1 MTQNASQGE
10 DGFARIIESVKRP
23 SSYIGTE
30 INSVRKSRASISASI
45 ALAFP
50 DLYDLG
56 MSHAGLKILYHVIN
70 AVPDLAAERV
80 FAPDDDF
87 AEALTR
93 DGTPLFSLET
103 KTPLAQFDVLGFTIP
118 YELSYTNI
126 LWMLGLSGI
135 PLRAVDRGDL
145 TPFVIAGGA
154 GVYNPEPI
162 ADFFDFFFMGD
173 GERGAVEIMR
183 AVAET
188 KGEPRSERL
197 KKFAKIP
204 GVYVPSLF
212 SPEYGPDGRI
222 EKIAPLVAGYDKV
235 TRVFLPTLSES
246 PHPFDTPA
254 PFGKPIHD
262 RLNVEIDRGCTQGCR
277 FCQAGTT
284 YRPARERTPDEVVKI
299 MDTALEQTGYDEA
312 SLTSLSA
319 GDYSRIEH
327 LLTRLMDRYE
337 DSRVSLSL
345 PSLRSST
352 VTDGMITQIGRVGKS
367 GFTITA
373 EAGSQRLRDVLNKK
387 VAEEDIL
394 RVATRLLEGGWQ
406 SLKLYFMIGLP
417 TETGEDV
424 EGIFTLSER
433 LANLSVGRK
442 TFRNINVSVSNF
454 VPKPHTAF
462 QWQGQE
468 TTEGLQAKKD
478 RLFAMIKKNRRLT
491 LKWHNPRM
499 SHMEAAF
506 SRGDRRLGA
515 VVEAAYRMG
524 QRMDAWTE
532 RFKFDVWTKAFAECG
547 LDSRHYAN
555 KTFGLDDILPWDHID
570 TGLSK
575 RYFRKEWE
583 NALKGVVT
591 GDCKTD
597 KCLACGIDPK
607 TCFAPYDAEYKPA
620 EKQPAVQAQG
630 VGVYRLYFHKTG
642 LCRFLSHLELRS
654 ALIRA
659 IRQAG
664 VAVKYSEGYT
674 PHPKITFGPA
684 LKLGVESMEEIIDVH
699 LCGTVN
705 TAELL
710 RRLNLALPEGISFS
724 SAELVAPGV
733 KGLSTL
739 IAGFEY
745 DVVFGGDFDPVVL
758 KEAVEKFN
766 SAPSVIFRKE
776 KEGVVKETELKSV
789 VSSIRFDATHG
800 SMRMNV
806 KFDQVKG
813 SVQANDVVSSMFPG
827 GAPAFRVVKLRN
839 ITEWA

>member
-1 MTQNASQGE
+1 LTSLGE
-10 DGFARIIESVKRP
+10 EGFARIIESVNRP
-23 SSYIGTE
+23 SSYIGAE
-30 INSVRKSRASISASI
+30 VNSVRKDRSSISASI

-70 AVPDLAAERV
+70 AAPDFAAERV
-80 FAPDDDF
+80 FAPDEDF
-87 AEALTR
+87 ARELAREGL
-93 DGTPLFSLET
+93 PLCSLET
-103 KTPLAQFDVLGFTIP
+103 KTPLAQFDVVGFTIP

-126 LWMLGLSGI
+126 LWMLDLSGI
-135 PLRAVDRGDL
+135 PLRSADRGDL
-145 TPFVIAGGA
+145 DTFVVGGGA

-173 GERGAVEIMR
+173 GERGALEIMR

-188 KGEPRSERL
+188 KGYPRAGRL
-197 KKFAKIP
+197 KRFAQIP
-204 GVYVPSLF
+204 GVYVPSFF
-212 SPEYGPDGRI
+212 SPGYGSDGRI
-222 EKIAPLVAGYDKV
+222 EKIAPLVEGYEKV

-246 PHPFDTPA
+246 PHPFDAPP

-284 YRPARERTPDEVVKI
+284 YRPARERTPDEVAAI
-299 MDTALEQTGYDEA
+299 MDAALEQTGYDEA

-319 GDYSRIEH
+319 GDYSRIEV
-327 LLTRLMDRYE
+327 LLTRLMDKYE
-337 DSRVSLSL
+337 ESRVSLSL

-417 TETGEDV
+417 TETDEDV
-424 EGIFTLSER
+424 EGIFTLSDR
-433 LANLSVGRK
+433 LANLSAGRK

-462 QWQGQE
+462 QWYGQE
-468 TTEGLQAKKD
+468 ATESLKAKKD
-478 RLFAMIKKNRRLT
+478 RLFALIKKNRRLT
-491 LKWHNPRM
+491 LKWHDSRM

-547 LDSRHYAN
+547 LDSRDYAN
-555 KTFGLDDILPWDHID
+555 RTFGLDDTLPWDRID

-575 RYFRKEWE
+575 RFFRKEWE
-583 NALKGVVT
+583 NALEGVVT
-591 GDCKTD
+591 DDCKTG

-607 TCFAPYDAEYKPA
+607 TCFSPYEADYQPA
-620 EKQPAVQAQG
+620 EKPPTVQTQAVA
-630 VGVYRLYFHKTG
+630 VYRLYFRKTG
-642 LCRFLSHLELRS
+642 LCRFLSHLELRNV
-654 ALIRA
+654 LIRA
-659 IRQAG
+659 IRRSG
-664 VAVKYSEGYT
+664 VALKYSEGFT

-684 LKLGVESMEEIIDVH
+684 LKLGVESMEEIIDVS
-699 LCGTVN
+699 LCGAVN

-710 RRLNLALPEGISFS
+710 RRLNSALPEGISFS
-724 SAELVAPGV
+724 SAEPLAPGA
-733 KGLSTL
+733 KGLSSL
-739 IAGFEY
+739 IEGFEY
-745 DVVFGGDFDPVVL
+745 DVAFSGDFDPSAL
-758 KEAVEKFN
+758 KEAVGKFN
-766 SAPSVIFRKE
+766 AAPSVIFRKE
-776 KEGVVKETELKSV
+776 KGGAVKETELKSV
-789 VSSIRFDATHG
+789 VSPIEFDAEAG
-800 SMRMNV
+800 AMRMKV

-813 SVQANDVVSSMFPG
+813 SVQAHDVVSAMFPG
-827 GAPAFRVVKLRN
+827 GAPLFRVVKLRN
-839 ITEWA
+839 ITQWA

>member
-1 MTQNASQGE
+1 LPSPGE
-10 DGFARIIESVKRP
+10 DGFVRIIESVRRP
-23 SSYIGTE
+23 SSYIGAE
-30 INSVRKSRASISASI
+30 VNSVIKDRARVGASI

-70 AVPDLAAERV
+70 AEPDLAAERV
-80 FAPDDDF
+80 FAPEEDF
-87 AEALTR
+87 AEALKR
-93 DGTPLFSLET
+93 EGAPLFSLET
-103 KTPLAQFDVLGFTIP
+103 KTPLAQFDVIGFTIP

-126 LWMLGLSGI
+126 LWMLDLSGI
-135 PLRAVDRGDL
+135 PLRATDRGDL
-145 TPFVIAGGA
+145 APFVIGGGA

-173 GERGAVEIMR
+173 GERGAVDIMR

-188 KGEPRSERL
+188 KGEPRADRL
-197 KKFAKIP
+197 KRFAMIP
-204 GVYVPSLF
+204 GVYVPSFF
-212 SPEYGPDGRI
+212 SPGYGPDGRI
-222 EKIAPLVAGYDKV
+222 GKITPLVEGYEKV

-246 PHPFDTPA
+246 PHPFDAPP

-284 YRPARERTPDEVVKI
+284 YRPARERTPDEVAAI
-299 MDTALEQTGYDEA
+299 METALEKTGYDEA

-319 GDYSRIEH
+319 GDYSRIED

-337 DSRVSLSL
+337 NSNVSLSL

-352 VTDGMITQIGRVGKS
+352 VTDNMIKQIGRVGRS

-373 EAGSQRLRDVLNKK
+373 EAGSQRLRNVLNKK

-394 RVATRLLEGGWQ
+394 RVALRLLEGGWQ

-417 TETGEDV
+417 TETDEDV
-424 EGIFTLSER
+424 EGIYILSDR
-433 LANLSVGRK
+433 LASLSAGKK
-442 TFRNINVSVSNF
+442 TFRNINVSVGNF

-462 QWQGQE
+462 QWHGQE
-468 TTEGLQAKKD
+468 SAENLKAKKD

-491 LKWHNPRM
+491 LKWHDSRM

-515 VVEAAYRMG
+515 VVEAAYRLG

-532 RFKFDVWTKAFAECG
+532 HFRFDVWMKAFAQCG
-547 LDSRHYAN
+547 LDSRDYAN
-555 KTFGLDDILPWDHID
+555 RTFGLDETLPWDHID

-575 RYFRKEWE
+575 RYFRKEWD
-583 NALKGVVT
+583 NALTGIVT

-607 TCFAPYDAEYKPA
+607 KCFSPYEAEHKPA
-620 EKQPAVQAQG
+620 EKPPAVPAESSAI
-630 VGVYRLYFHKTG
+630 YRLYFRKTG
-642 LCRFLSHLELRS
+642 LCRFLSHLELRNV
-654 ALIRA
+654 LIRA
-659 IRQAG
+659 IRQSG

-684 LKLGVESMEEIIDVH
+684 LKLGVESMEEIIDAT
-699 LCGTVN
+699 LCGAVN
-705 TAELL
+705 AAELL
-710 RRLNLALPEGISFS
+710 RRLNGALPDGIRFA
-724 SAELVAPGV
+724 SAEPLAPGA
-733 KGLSTL
+733 KGLSSI

-745 DVVFGGDFDPVVL
+745 DVVLRGDFDYVAV
-758 KEAVEKFN
+758 KDAVEQFN
-766 SAPSVIFRKE
+766 TEPSVIFRKE

-789 VSSIRFDATHG
+789 VSPVGFDAESG
-800 SMRMNV
+800 VMRMSV
-806 KFDQVKG
+806 RFDQVKG
-813 SVQANDVVSSMFPG
+813 SVQANDIVGAMFPG
-827 GAPAFRVVKLRN
+827 GAPAFRVVKQRN
-839 ITEWA
+839 LTEWT

>member
-1 MTQNASQGE
+1 MNSRGE
-10 DGFARIIESVKRP
+10 EGFARIIESVRRP
-23 SSYIGTE
+23 SSYIGSE
-30 INSVRKSRASISASI
+30 VNSVRKDRASISASI

-70 AVPDLAAERV
+70 ASPGLAAERV

-87 AEALTR
+87 AQALAR
-93 DGTPLFSLET
+93 EGMALPSLET
-103 KTPLAQFDVLGFTIP
+103 KTPLSQFDVVGFTIP

-135 PLRAVDRGDL
+135 PLRAADRGDSS
-145 TPFVIAGGA
+145 PFVIAGGA

-173 GERGAVEIMR
+173 GERGAVEIMM

-188 KGEPRSERL
+188 KGEPRPERL
-197 KKFAKIP
+197 RKFAKIP
-204 GVYVPSLF
+204 GVYVPSF
-212 SPEYGPDGRI
+212 FRPEYAPDGRI
-222 EKIAPLVAGYDKV
+222 VKVAPLVEGYDKV

-246 PHPFDTPA
+246 PHPFDAPP
-254 PFGKPIHD
+254 PFGKPVHD

-299 MDTALEQTGYDEA
+299 MDAALEQTGYDEA

-319 GDYSRIEH
+319 GDYSRIED
-327 LLTRLMDRYE
+327 LITRLMDRYE
-337 DSRVSLSL
+337 ESKVSLSL
-345 PSLRSST
+345 PSLRSTT
-352 VTDGMITQIGRVGKS
+352 VTDGMIRQIGRVGKS

-373 EAGSQRLRDVLNKK
+373 EAGSQRLRNVLNKK
-387 VAEEDIL
+387 VDDESIL
-394 RVATRLLEGGWQ
+394 RVARQLLEGGWQ

-417 TETGEDV
+417 TETDEDV
-424 EGIFTLSER
+424 EGIFALSER
-433 LANLSVGRK
+433 LAGLSAGRK

-468 TTEGLQAKKD
+468 TIEALQSKRD
-478 RLFAMIKKNRRLT
+478 RLFAMIRKNRRLT
-491 LKWHNPRM
+491 LKWHNSQM

-506 SRGDRRLGA
+506 SRGDRRLCA
-515 VVEAAYRMG
+515 VVEAAYKMG

-532 RFKFDVWTKAFAECG
+532 RFRFDVWTKAFAECG

-555 KTFGLDDILPWDHID
+555 RTFGLDDTLPWDHID

-575 RYFRKEWE
+575 RYFRKEWD
-583 NALKGVVT
+583 NALAGVVT

-607 TCFAPYDAEYKPA
+607 KCFAPYEAEYKPTEKHPATQA
-620 EKQPAVQAQG
+620 ES
-630 VGVYRLYFHKTG
+630 VGIYRLYFRKAG

-664 VAVKYSEGYT
+664 VAVKYSEGYS

-684 LKLGVESMEEIIDVH
+684 LKLGVESMEEIIDIH
-699 LCGTVN
+699 LCGAVN
-705 TAELL
+705 TADML
-710 RRLNLALPEGISFS
+710 RRLNAALPEGIFFFEAQPLASG
-724 SAELVAPGV
+724 A
-733 KGLSTL
+733 KGLSSL

-745 DVVFGGDFDPVVL
+745 DVVFSSGYDASAL
-758 KEAVEKFN
+758 KDAVDKFN

-776 KEGVVKETELKSV
+776 KEGNVKETELKSV
-789 VSSIRFDATHG
+789 VSPIKLDAAAGSI
-800 SMRMNV
+800 RMNV
-806 KFDQVKG
+806 RFDQIKG
-813 SVQANDVVSSMFPG
+813 SVQANDVVSAMFPG
-827 GAPAFRVVKLRN
+827 GAVPAFRVVKLRN
-839 ITEWA
+839 IAEWA

>member
-1 MTQNASQGE
+1 MTSLGE

-23 SSYIGTE
+23 SSYIGAE
-30 INSVRKSRASISASI
+30 VNSVRKDRASVSASI

-50 DLYDLG
+50 DMYDLG

-80 FAPDDDF
+80 FAPDEDF
-87 AEALTR
+87 ATALVREET
-93 DGTPLFSLET
+93 TLFSLET
-103 KTPLAQFDVLGFTIP
+103 KTPLSQFDVVGFTIP

-126 LWMLGLSGI
+126 VWMLDLSGI
-135 PLRAVDRGDL
+135 PLRSADRGDSA
-145 TPFVIAGGA
+145 PFVIAGGA

-188 KGEPRSERL
+188 KGRPRAERL
-197 KKFAKIP
+197 KRFAKIP
-204 GVYVPSLF
+204 GVYVPSF
-212 SPEYGPDGRI
+212 FRPEYGSDGRLN
-222 EKIAPLVAGYDKV
+222 KITPLVEGYEKV

-246 PHPFDTPA
+246 PHPFDAPP
-254 PFGKPIHD
+254 PFGKPVHD

-284 YRPARERTPDEVVKI
+284 YRPARERTPDEVAKI
-299 MDTALEQTGYDEA
+299 MDAALEQTGYDEA

-319 GDYSRIEH
+319 GDYSRIEG

-373 EAGSQRLRDVLNKK
+373 EAGSQRLRNVLNKK
-387 VAEEDIL
+387 VDDESIM

-417 TETGEDV
+417 TETDEDV
-424 EGIFTLSER
+424 VGIYTLADR
-433 LANLSVGRK
+433 LASLSVGRK

-462 QWQGQE
+462 QWYGQE
-468 TTEGLQAKKD
+468 TTENLRDKKE
-478 RLFAMIKKNRRLT
+478 RLFALIKKNRRLT
-491 LKWHNPRM
+491 LKWHDSRM
-499 SHMEAAF
+499 SHMEGAF
-506 SRGDRRLGA
+506 SRGDRKLGA
-515 VVEAAYRMG
+515 VVEKAYRMG

-547 LDSRHYAN
+547 LDSRDYAN
-555 KTFGLDDILPWDHID
+555 KTYGLDDVLPWDHID
-570 TGLSK
+570 TGLTK
-575 RYFRKEWE
+575 RYFRKEWQ
-583 NALKGVVT
+583 NALDGIVT
-591 GDCKTD
+591 DDCKTD

-607 TCFAPYDAEYKPA
+607 ICFSPYEAEYKP
-620 EKQPAVQAQG
+620 EPKLPSTQSQA
-630 VGVYRLYFHKTG
+630 VGVYRLYFRKAG
-642 LCRFLSHLELRS
+642 LCRFLSHLELRNT
-654 ALIRA
+654 LIRA
-659 IRQAG
+659 IRRSG
-664 VAVKYSEGYT
+664 VAVKYSEGYS

-699 LCGTVN
+699 LCGEVN
-705 TAELL
+705 TAELPA
-710 RRLNLALPEGISFS
+710 RLNSALPDGIFFS
-724 SAELVAPGV
+724 SAEPLAPGA
-733 KGLSTL
+733 KGLSSI

-745 DVVFGGDFDPVVL
+745 EVAFKGDSDTAAL
-758 KEAVEKFN
+758 KDAVEKFN
-766 SAPSVIFRKE
+766 ASPSAIFRKE
-776 KEGVVKETELKSV
+776 KEGKVKETELKEV
-789 VSSIRFDATHG
+789 VSPIEFDAKSG
-800 SMRMNV
+800 AMRM
-806 KFDQVKG
+806 KLRFDQVKG
-813 SVQANDVVSSMFPG
+813 SVQANDVISVMFPG
-827 GAPAFRVVKLRN
+827 GAPQFRVVKLRN
-839 ITEWA
+839 VTEW